1 MAKAGSDLKLRTGNN
16 KLFKLVVVERS
27 DCRHDEVAQRNRL
40 VFPAENHECLTN
52 RSQTLAIG
60 RECVG
65 RRRRTLESSLG
76 KRLLDSEQILDA
88 VAHLGLKELALLPGD
103 QQFNHKAVDGLLAGR
118 SVLKRPG

>member
-1 MAKAGSDLKLRTGNN
+1 VLNAAYLTAFVQSSCSAIAMAKAGSDLKLRTGNN

-65 RRRRTLESSLG
+65 RRRRTLESSLASACSIAS
-76 KRLLDSEQILDA
+76 KFLMRWLISA
-88 VAHLGLKELALLPGD
+88 SS
-103 QQFNHKAVDGLLAGR
+103 N
-118 SVLKRPG
+118 